1 MVCRKCGKDFSEKVY
16 EIHIKI
22 CKGINGLE
30 EIKELKKTISE
41 MDRKELYVLAKAK
54 GISNYSKMKTEDLKK
69 ELM

>member
-16 EIHIKI
+16 KIHIKI
-22 CKGINGLE
+22 CKGIDQLK
-30 EIKELKKTISE
+30 EINKLKKTISE

-69 ELM
+69 VLV

>member
-16 EIHIKI
+16 EIHIQI
-22 CKGINGLE
+22 CKGIDQLK
-30 EIKELKKTISE
+30 EINKLKKTISE

-69 ELM
+69 VLV